1 MVIIDWCLVITLTLV
16 AVGQLNP
23 PAGKSVWLLAVAT
36 TPVCGVEGRINFAQH
51 WFALTSTA
59 SKDGW

>member
-16 AVGQLNP
+16 AVGQLYP
-23 PAGKSVWLLAVAT
+23 PAGKRVWLLAVAT

-51 WFALTSTA
+51 WFALESTA